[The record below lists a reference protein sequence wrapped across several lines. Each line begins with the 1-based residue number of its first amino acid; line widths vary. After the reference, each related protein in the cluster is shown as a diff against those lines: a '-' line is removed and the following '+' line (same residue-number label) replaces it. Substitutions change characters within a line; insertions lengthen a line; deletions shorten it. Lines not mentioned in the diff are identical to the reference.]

1 MKMTGRIM
9 SKLLKLHQ
17 NIFHAGGY
25 HFEYPEIWDD
35 GNDMKKALRLWKISS
50 TAKGFSNRLYHRD

>member
-1 MKMTGRIM
+1 M
-9 SKLLKLHQ
+9 SKLLKFHQ
-17 NIFHAGGY
+17 DIFHAGGY

-50 TAKGFSNRLYHRD
+50 TAKGFSNSFFHRD